1 MKKLII
7 SQLSILLLVFS
18 CILLLLSCSKSRD
31 NSPPASNTNNNSNPV
46 SGPLTATVGSNNI
59 AFTVQIATL
68 SQIGLMEI
76 QGVYSSGNTAYK
88 LTLYGYVPYG
98 PCTSALNGSDPG
110 DIEVGSTSYSTG
122 NSPDI
127 GTLTITS
134 FNSISV
140 NEASVTGTFSFI
152 AGQVNPVGA
161 GSQTITNG
169 KINDV
174 DLNVQ
179 P

>member
-1 MKKLII
+1 MYMNKLFLFGCI
-7 SQLSILLLVFS
+7 S
-18 CILLLLSCSKSRD
+18 LLLSCSKSKD
-31 NSPPASNTNNNSNPV
+31 NSPPATNTNNSSNTV

-59 AFTVQIATL
+59 AFTIQIASL

-76 QGVYSSGNTAYK
+76 QGVYSSGNIAYQ
-88 LTLYGYVPYG
+88 LTLYGYVPHD
-98 PCTSALNGSDPG
+98 PSTTTLNGADPG
-110 DIEVGSTSYSTG
+110 EIEVGSTSYSTG

-140 NEASVTGTFSFI
+140 NEASVSGTFSFI
-152 AGQVNPVGA
+152 AGQVNPTGP
-161 GSQTITNG
+161 GSQNITNG
-169 KINDV
+169 KITNV
-174 DLNVQ
+174 DLYIQ